1 MLLGLGQTR
10 QRRHREKIGKRNRK
24 SEALAT
30 GSHPFASCARI
41 FFRSLEEARV
51 FPPLAR
57 ERRGEPPFH
66 LPSHDSSQFFF
77 ELFVSNFTSPPCHA
91 TSFFFF
97 PVYPSAI
104 RGVDELALRVL
115 PLPSRFSTTLILL
128 SALPSQFLP
137 YLSLS
142 PSLLVSSPFS
152 SISRPSFRPSPSFFL
167 SLGRFIASSTTLRSP
182 PSTPLPNLFP
192 LSLRALVP
200 FTHSL
205 FPSRLRRYFLSWP
218 LRFHGYTLP
227 FFLFLSPYL
236 PSFFSPQR

>member
-1 MLLGLGQTR
+1 M
-10 QRRHREKIGKRNRK
+10 
-24 SEALAT
+24 
-30 GSHPFASCARI
+30 
-41 FFRSLEEARV
+41 
-51 FPPLAR
+51 
-57 ERRGEPPFH
+57 
-66 LPSHDSSQFFF
+66 
-77 ELFVSNFTSPPCHA
+77 SNFTSPPCHA

-128 SALPSQFLP
+128 SALPSLNSYP
-137 YLSLS
+137 ISLSLS

>member
-1 MLLGLGQTR
+1 M
-10 QRRHREKIGKRNRK
+10 
-24 SEALAT
+24 
-30 GSHPFASCARI
+30 
-41 FFRSLEEARV
+41 
-51 FPPLAR
+51 
-57 ERRGEPPFH
+57 
-66 LPSHDSSQFFF
+66 
-77 ELFVSNFTSPPCHA
+77 SNFTSPPCHA

-142 PSLLVSSPFS
+142 LSFSLRFFSPFS

-205 FPSRLRRYFLSWP
+205 FPSRLRRYFLVAPSLP
-218 LRFHGYTLP
+218 RLYATL
-227 FFLFLSPYL
+227 LSLSLSPYL